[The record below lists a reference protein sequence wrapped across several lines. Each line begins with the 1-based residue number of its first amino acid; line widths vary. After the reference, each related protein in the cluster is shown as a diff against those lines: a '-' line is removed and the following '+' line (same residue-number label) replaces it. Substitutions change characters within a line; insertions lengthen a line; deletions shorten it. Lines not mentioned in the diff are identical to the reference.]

1 MTPSRAVAKG
11 DDKDPLDVEGA
22 IDQLNVALRGQ
33 YRSALQYTIAAG
45 STTGFEYQG
54 VADRL
59 KSFAEAELLD
69 ARHLVEKIVTLG
81 GEPTTEVAPLRHHAD
96 VGDTVAWLVET
107 ETETIEALQDTIP
120 HTGHTGD
127 SEALEHRLE
136 HTIMRKQ
143 EQVDF
148 LERARRSQ

>member
-1 MTPSRAVAKG
+1 MAKG
-11 DDKDPLDVEGA
+11 DEKDPLEVEGA
-22 IDQLNVALRGQ
+22 VAQLNKALSGQ
-33 YRSALQYTIAAG
+33 YRSALQFALTAG
-45 STTGFEYQG
+45 SITGFEYQG
-54 VADRL
+54 TADRL
-59 KSFAEAELLD
+59 KSFADADLLD

-81 GEPTTEVAPLRHHAD
+81 GEPTTEIAPLRYDAD
-96 VGDTVAWLVET
+96 VDRIVEWMIET

-136 HTIMRKQ
+136 HMIMRKQ

-148 LERARRSQ
+148 LQRARRRS